1 MNHLPQSSI
10 LIVDDNPIN
19 IKVLWRFLKSVGYRV
34 LTASDGTNALE
45 QVKNFPV
52 DLIIL
57 DVMLPD
63 LCGFEV
69 CKSLQRD
76 EKTQNIPIIFIT
88 SLNDTESKI
97 QAFSLGAVDFICQPF
112 IQEELLARVKLHLD
126 LHHLQKTLEEQNQRL
141 REEITSRNR
150 IEEELLQLN
159 QELERRVI
167 DRTAELTHT
176 LLELKNTQA
185 QLIARE
191 VRLQY
196 DAFHDKLTDL
206 PNRSLFIEY
215 LTQEIQIAQENTDY
229 LYAVLFIDLDGFK
242 SINDNLGHLRGD
254 KLLRLVAKR
263 LKKSIRE
270 LDTVARFGGDE
281 FAVLLRNLSH
291 INESKYIAQR
301 ILNNLGKKFSVDGE
315 EVQIG
320 ASIGIAPGLNTYQHP
335 EKIIDDADTAMYHA
349 KNLGKGCQV
358 LFNSTSLVSKS
369 KSPSG

>member
-1 MNHLPQSSI
+1 MDHLPQSSI
-10 LIVDDNPIN
+10 LVVDDNPIN
-19 IKVLWRFLKSVGYRV
+19 IKVLWRFLNSVGYQV
-34 LTASDGTNALE
+34 LTASDGINALE
-45 QVKNFPV
+45 QAKSSPI

-57 DVMLPD
+57 DVLLPD
-63 LCGFEV
+63 ICGFEV
-69 CKSLQRD
+69 CKYLQKD
-76 EKTQNIPIIFIT
+76 EKTRNIPIIFIT

-97 QAFSLGAVDFICQPF
+97 KAFSLGAVDFICQPF
-112 IQEELLARVKLHLD
+112 IQEELLARVNLHLN
-126 LHHLQKTLEEQNQRL
+126 LQGLRKTLEEQNERL
-141 REEITSRNR
+141 RAEIAARNC

-176 LLELKNTQA
+176 LLELQKTQT
-185 QLIARE
+185 QLIDRE

-206 PNRSLFIEY
+206 PNRSLFVEY
-215 LTQEIQIAQENTDY
+215 LTQEMQIVQENSDY

-242 SINDNLGHLRGD
+242 QINDNLGHLRGD
-254 KLLRLVAKR
+254 ELLRLVAKR
-263 LKKSIRE
+263 LNKSVRE
-270 LDTVARFGGDE
+270 LDIVARFGGDE
-281 FAVLLRNLSH
+281 FAVLLRNLPH
-291 INESKYIAQR
+291 INEAKYVAQR
-301 ILNNLGKKFSVDGE
+301 ILNNLGQKFNVEGE

-320 ASIGIAPGLNTYQHP
+320 ASIGIAPGLSSYQQP

-358 LFNSTSLVSKS
+358 LFNSTSLISKT